1 MIEHMPLADPSSL
14 MFGGI
19 RINICEHLPKTKRIT
34 WRTERKW
41 CHRRKSPAQQ
51 YRINS
56 KEVACETMIMM
67 GGQAFVSPEAAE
79 RLNAQLIQVR
89 VR

>member
-1 MIEHMPLADPSSL
+1 VIEYPAPAGPSTL
-14 MFGGI
+14 LFGGI

-41 CHRRKSPAQQ
+41 CHRRKFPRQQ
-51 YRINS
+51 YRVNS

-67 GGQAFVSPEAAE
+67 GGQAFVSPETAE
-79 RLNAQLIQVR
+79 RLNAQLIQVPAR
-89 VR
+89 